1 MVWGENLT
9 VIPHCLQEVIE
20 EMDPGPVVPDGGM
33 RHNKLVFQL
42 VIRGGVVWECSV
54 RALLTLGTGC
64 TNSFWSIC
72 PQTFSRLSWTKP

>member
-42 VIRGGVVWECSV
+42 VIRGGCGVGMFSTSFINPWN
-54 RALLTLGTGC
+54 RLHKQLLEYL
-64 TNSFWSIC
+64 SSDIC
-72 PQTFSRLSWTKP
+72 